1 MNENSGNNLMPRAF
15 PSVHVKSLGT
25 NFACGNYNYRYFLFG
40 LKVTITGLLTI
51 IVILRSLTHIPTN
64 TLALALTLTL
74 TLQEDINLL
83 SKGKGFSKG
92 KCLESKFIVIIL
104 ATKKYY
110 FVPCVDLL
118 LEKYRVEFSVNLTW
132 GFTLTG
138 AYSNV
143 LLPGLSLRAGDRG
156 FSPDYYERGPGYF
169 HRKIEEKLNQKK
181 SLAV

>member
-1 MNENSGNNLMPRAF
+1 MNENSGNNLIPRAF

-51 IVILRSLTHIPTN
+51 IVILRSLTHIPTH

-83 SKGKGFSKG
+83 SKGK
-92 KCLESKFIVIIL
+92 CLESKFILFIL

-118 LEKYRVEFSVNLTW
+118 LEKYRVEFNTGVYIDWCILKRPVTRAVIKSW
-132 GFTLTG
+132 GPGIFPR
-138 AYSNV
+138 
-143 LLPGLSLRAGDRG
+143 LLCTCS
-156 FSPDYYERGPGYF
+156 GYF
-169 HRKIEEKLNQKK
+169 HRKIEEK
-181 SLAV
+181 